1 VNVFRILLYFIVIC
15 PVISS
20 YGQTDKNLVAHFSFD
35 SCNVNEKNNVLK
47 GQTVGSPVCE
57 CGVSGSAL
65 KWSGGFNF
73 ADWEGTPLNNF
84 FANDFSV
91 SFYFKPDPITGT
103 IDILSK
109 RENCGIDSLF
119 AIRYVSD
126 QNTIVAE
133 LVQRVDQNGTL
144 SGKLPANSCWYH
156 VVFIKSGN
164 RLILYI
170 NGEEKG
176 SRINNYTIILQN
188 KARLALANS
197 PCLTVTDRR
206 FAGSLDEL
214 KLFNKALNRDEIK
227 ALYVRTDHL
236 ATRDTVIFKGGRVP
250 VRFNSVCP
258 SISQWS
264 PIRGVSDPNKNN
276 PFLTPDST
284 TNFVLKSTFGSCTVR
299 DTLKVIVIDAASL
312 DCENVNLP
320 NAFTPN
326 ADGLNDVFR
335 INNPYVIESLQ
346 QFEIFDRWGEKVFGS
361 NDALGYWDGIFR
373 SQPVNPGIFIY
384 HLKYTCQGTVKHKS
398 GSLTLIR

>member
-1 VNVFRILLYFIVIC
+1 MIVFRFLLCFIVIC
-15 PVISS
+15 PFIPSF
-20 YGQTDKNLVAHFSFD
+20 GQIDKNLVAHFSFD

-47 GQTVGSPVCE
+47 GQTVGSPGCE
-57 CGVSGSAL
+57 CGVSGTAL

-73 ADWEGTPLNNF
+73 ADWDGVPLNSF
-84 FANDFSV
+84 FTNDFSI

-119 AIRYVSD
+119 AVRYVSD
-126 QNTIVAE
+126 QNTVVVE

-144 SGKLPANSCWYH
+144 TGKLPPNSCWYH

-170 NGEEKG
+170 NGEEKD
-176 SRINNYTIILQN
+176 SRINNYSIVLQN
-188 KARLALANS
+188 KAKLALANS

-214 KLFNKALNRDEIK
+214 KLFNKALNRDDIK
-227 ALYVRTDHL
+227 ALYLRTDHL
-236 ATRDTVIFKGGRVP
+236 NTRDTVIFKGGKVG
-250 VRFNSVCP
+250 VRFNSICP
-258 SISQWS
+258 SVNQWF
-264 PIRGVSDPNKNN
+264 PIRGVSDPTKSN
-276 PFLTPDST
+276 PVITPDST
-284 TNFVLKSTFGSCTVR
+284 TNYVLKSTFGTCSVY
-299 DTLKVIVIDAASL
+299 DTLKIIVIDAGSL
-312 DCENVNLP
+312 DCESINLP

-335 INNPYVIESLQ
+335 INNPYVMESLQ
-346 QFEIFDRWGEKVFGS
+346 LFEIYDRWGEKVFGT
-361 NDALGYWDGIFR
+361 NDALGYWDGNFR
-373 SQPVNPGIFIY
+373 SQPLNPGIFIY
-384 HLKYTCQGTVKHKS
+384 HLKYVCKGTVKHKS